1 LHGHNPFCNDTG
13 REQRV
18 EPVVVAFAIM
28 TAATAVIIAVA
39 ALVAVT
45 RRQRRT
51 WPVLRPW
58 STAGF
63 PWLMLG
69 IAGTIVFALVDQSV
83 LLPLLIALGG
93 LVAVFV
99 DLYRQW
105 KNGS

>member
-1 LHGHNPFCNDTG
+1 
-13 REQRV
+13 V
-18 EPVVVAFAIM
+18 ETTVVAFAIM

-39 ALVAVT
+39 AFVAVT

-51 WPVLRPW
+51 WPALRPW

-63 PWLMLG
+63 PWLILG

-93 LVAVFV
+93 LIAVFV
-99 DLYRQW
+99 GVYRQW
-105 KNGS
+105 RKGL

>member
-1 LHGHNPFCNDTG
+1 
-13 REQRV
+13 V
-18 EPVVVAFAIM
+18 ETVVVAFAIM
-28 TAATAVIIAVA
+28 TAATAVIIAFAVFVVA
-39 ALVAVT
+39 T

-93 LVAVFV
+93 LAAVFV
-99 DLYRQW
+99 GVYRQW
-105 KNGS
+105 KNGA